1 MLRKF
6 IVTLVFWL
14 VGHCTAA
21 DFDHTDWDILLNS
34 NVVVLEGGKATQMNY
49 ASMSADRADLRAYL
63 AKLAE
68 ISREEIEDWSVAS
81 QLAFLINAYNAWT
94 IEIVLSEYPDID
106 LDDRVG
112 AKEPHQ
118 CRRCCRSQQDGEDG
132 VGNDGQRN

>member
-14 VGHCTAA
+14 VGHRTAA

-34 NVVVLEGGKATQMNY
+34 NVVVREGGKATQVNY

-68 ISREEIEDWSVAS
+68 ISREEFEDWSVAS

-106 LDDRVG
+106 SIRDIG
-112 AKEPHQ
+112 FFF
-118 CRRCCRSQQDGEDG
+118 
-132 VGNDGQRN
+132 